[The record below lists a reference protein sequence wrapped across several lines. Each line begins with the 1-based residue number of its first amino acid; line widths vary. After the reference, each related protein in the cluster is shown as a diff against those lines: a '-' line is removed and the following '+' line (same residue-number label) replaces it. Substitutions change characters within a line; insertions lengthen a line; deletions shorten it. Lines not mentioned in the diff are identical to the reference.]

1 MPKVMAEPRK
11 EAALIAEAH
20 MKKLIWLGV
29 VTLLIG
35 MTTTTLSGGQD
46 RVGSDG
52 IRERFIGAWRLVSL
66 EAPAPGGKI
75 HKADSTGLFVFTR
88 DGHASV
94 QVMERN
100 PSPQTAVG
108 PEQYSHGGYEA
119 TFGTYEVDE
128 NAHTFTFQRR
138 GCVSAHPDRQRSAA
152 FIRILGQ
159 ATHREVGPTGGTLE
173 SHLGTLLDRLGKSL
187 HSFV

>member
-52 IRERFIGAWRLVSL
+52 IRERFIRTCRLVSI
-66 EAPAPGGKI
+66 EAPAPGGNI
-75 HKADSTGLFVFTR
+75 DKADSTGLLGFTR
-88 DGHASV
+88 VGQAAV
-94 QVMERN
+94 QVIER
-100 PSPQTAVG
+100 
-108 PEQYSHGGYEA
+108 
-119 TFGTYEVDE
+119 
-128 NAHTFTFQRR
+128 
-138 GCVSAHPDRQRSAA
+138 HP
-152 FIRILGQ
+152 
-159 ATHREVGPTGGTLE
+159 VPP
-173 SHLGTLLDRLGKSL
+173 
-187 HSFV
+187 